1 MLHER
6 DDFADLLTTVGES
19 TGAGAA
25 LVEKDY
31 WVTEALRAIAASY
44 FQGVV
49 FKGGTSLSKAWSLIQ
64 RFSEDIDLLVRSEG
78 AGLETRGAR
87 DRYMKAIEET
97 VGGIN
102 GLTSVR
108 DDARSERGISRTVI
122 FAYEPQAP
130 AREGLRPTIMV
141 EMGIRGGPHPTEVRT
156 LQSILAVVL
165 AETGIEDESTAPF
178 EMTVL
183 DPRRTLVEKL
193 FAIHCA
199 CELWTEGRITALQR
213 QARHLSDI
221 YSLLGDPE
229 IAEFAGGAGYQALIP
244 EIDEIGRTYFPRDHR
259 TPADMSFSESRSL
272 NPDGELRAAI
282 DAEYRR
288 SEFLFYG
295 PFPELDEIYRRLEEF
310 RRRL

>member
-44 FQGVV
+44 FEGVI

-78 AGLETRGAR
+78 DGLETGGAR
-87 DRYMKAIEET
+87 DRYMKAIAET
-97 VGGIN
+97 VGGIE
-102 GLTSVR
+102 GLTPVR
-108 DDARSERGISRTVI
+108 DGARSERGISRTVI

-130 AREGLRPTIMV
+130 AREGLSPTIIL
-141 EMGIRGGPHPTEVRT
+141 EMGIRGGPHPTEVRP
-156 LQSILAVVL
+156 LQSILAVAL
-165 AETGIEDESTAPF
+165 ADTEIEDESTALF

-193 FAIHCA
+193 FAIHRA
-199 CELWTEGRITALQR
+199 CELWTEGHTTALQR

-229 IAEFAGGAGYQALIP
+229 IAEFAGGADYHALIP
-244 EIDEIGRTYFPRDHR
+244 EIDEIGRTHFPGDHR
-259 TPADMSFSESRSL
+259 PPAEMRFSESRSL
-272 NPDGELRAAI
+272 RPDSELRAAI
-282 DAEYRR
+282 EAEYRR

-295 PFPELDEIYRRLEEF
+295 PFPELAEIYQRLEEF

>member
-6 DDFADLLTTVGES
+6 DDFTDLLTTVGES
-19 TGAGAA
+19 TKAGAA

-31 WVTEALRAIAASY
+31 WVTEALRATASSY
-44 FQGVV
+44 FQGVI
-49 FKGGTSLSKAWSLIQ
+49 FKGGTSLAKAWSLIQ

-78 AGLETRGAR
+78 EGLETRGAR

-102 GLTSVR
+102 GLTPIR

-130 AREGLRPTIMV
+130 AREGLSPTIMV

-156 LQSILAVVL
+156 LESILAVAL
-165 AETGIEDESTAPF
+165 AETGVEDESTAAF

-221 YSLLGDPE
+221 YSLLNDPE
-229 IAEFAGGAGYQALIP
+229 IAEFVGGADYQALIP

-272 NPDGELRAAI
+272 NPGSELRAAI

-295 PFPELDEIYRRLEEF
+295 PFPELGEVYRRLEEF

>member
-31 WVTEALRAIAASY
+31 WVTEALRVIAAD
-44 FQGVV
+44 FFEGVV

-78 AGLETRGAR
+78 DGLETRGAR
-87 DRYMKAIEET
+87 DRYMKAVEET
-97 VGGIN
+97 VGGVN
-102 GLTSVR
+102 GLTPTR
-108 DDARSERGISRTVI
+108 DDARSERGISRTVV
-122 FAYEPQAP
+122 FAYDPRPP
-130 AREGLRPTIMV
+130 AREGLSPTIIL
-141 EMGIRGGPHPTEVRT
+141 EMGIRGGSHPTEVRR
-156 LQSILAVVL
+156 LQSILAVAL

-199 CELWTEGRITALQR
+199 CELWIEGRTTALQR
-213 QARHLSDI
+213 QVRHLSDI
-221 YSLLGDPE
+221 YFLLGDPE
-229 IAEFAGGAGYQALIP
+229 IAEFVGGTDYKALIP
-244 EIDEIGRTYFPRDHR
+244 EIDDFGRTYFPRDHR
-259 TPADMSFSESRSL
+259 TPAKMSFSESRSL
-272 NPDGELRAAI
+272 SPDSELRAAI

-288 SEFLFYG
+288 SKFLFYG
-295 PFPELDEIYRRLEEF
+295 PFPELAEIYRRLEEF